1 MEHAYQ
7 LSLRMTALDNNYS
20 VQQISNNFSDDIA
33 RMQKN
38 LTNTTDPS
46 SHREYEETLKSL
58 QTRQAQLKSVS
69 VLLERFEAQLTGT
82 NNAVDSVVTGAISLK
97 GRSPKAVDEKIPALL
112 KVLETEQNEF
122 QQFDAELENS
132 PVE

>member
-1 MEHAYQ
+1 
-7 LSLRMTALDNNYS
+7 MTALDNNYS